1 VTASHTTTVDST
13 LSQNHRRLRQIA
25 VLTCERNVPDALRP
39 CGMHPHPGHPTA
51 RTTRFTLDLQIDPPT
66 GRGLLTDG
74 DHSVPGRLNK
84 VLAASRGEPIR
95 SAMARETFAVRPP
108 RQHES
113 QQIHGPPTSYDT
125 GPNFTRNREE
135 PVRPR
140 GVGGAHREGV
150 KAMLDK
156 KNRVRLV
163 MEVAETVSDLSWN
176 HANILLRTYG
186 LPGMP
191 TNQFDSPV
199 AETINDA
206 SDAQLIELA
215 SDLELLISADGA
227 PAASIVTTVK
237 SAEPL
242 FVFASHLSKHRAL
255 VGDVARRLGTY
266 GIELFVAHDSIEV
279 DAAWQDEIEKGLDR
293 ADAGLVFLHDE
304 FPKSPWCDQEVGWL
318 LGRHLP
324 VFALRFDL
332 APYGPFGKHQAPQ
345 AANLT
350 AEEIADAT
358 VDRIQSKPALVP
370 QLAASLIKA
379 MEESGSFASTD
390 AAWSKLRKLSVLD
403 SNQCAQLLQALKSNT
418 QIYWADSVPD
428 SRRPYNI
435 VIPNF
440 LRRQPG
446 GTAIEAD
453 IDAYDQFLAEL

>member
-1 VTASHTTTVDST
+1 
-13 LSQNHRRLRQIA
+13 
-25 VLTCERNVPDALRP
+25 
-39 CGMHPHPGHPTA
+39 
-51 RTTRFTLDLQIDPPT
+51 
-66 GRGLLTDG
+66 
-74 DHSVPGRLNK
+74 
-84 VLAASRGEPIR
+84 
-95 SAMARETFAVRPP
+95 
-108 RQHES
+108 
-113 QQIHGPPTSYDT
+113 
-125 GPNFTRNREE
+125 
-135 PVRPR
+135 
-140 GVGGAHREGV
+140 
-150 KAMLDK
+150 MLDK